1 MQPERKTVWFAL
13 LILFAI
19 NTLNFYDRQIL
30 GAVGET
36 VRDEWKLSDTAL
48 GSLGTA
54 FTLLYAVV
62 GVPLG
67 RLTDRASRRWIL
79 FAGVTVWSLLTA
91 ASGLARN
98 FTELFAVRLGVGVGE
113 AACAPASTSL
123 IGDLFPAARRAKALS
138 VFMIGLPLGVAL
150 SFLGSSLLEH
160 RFGWRFTFYIALVPG
175 IILGVLALLIL
186 EPARGA
192 AEVHKINATA
202 KREGSPY
209 LLVLSI
215 PTMWWIIASGAFH
228 NFNMYAIGAFLS
240 PFLQRVHHL
249 SKLNAGMISML
260 VYGLAGIPGL
270 IVGGMLGDRMV
281 KRRANGR
288 LMVGSI
294 AILIS
299 APLMFLGLSRPA
311 GDMITFTL
319 FAGLGM
325 ASMYVYYSTIY
336 SAIQDVIEP
345 SLRGTAM
352 ALYFFAMY
360 VLGAS
365 LGPVG
370 MGFLSSY
377 FTRQAAAAA
386 GVSDT
391 SFQALRPFAAEGLHS
406 ALYVVPVLGVLLG
419 LVLLA
424 ASRTVPRDMEKLQR
438 WMRDSVVPES
448 PPTRIAETEL
458 APPLQINESE
468 YAKAVPE

>member
-1 MQPERKTVWFAL
+1 MQQQRQGVWFAL
-13 LILFAI
+13 LVLFAI

-36 VRDEWKLSDTAL
+36 VREEWRLSDTAL

-54 FTLLYAVV
+54 FTLLYAAV

-67 RLTDRASRRWIL
+67 RLTDKASRRWIL
-79 FAGVTVWSLLTA
+79 FAGITLWSLLTA

-98 FTELFAVRLGVGVGE
+98 FTELFIVRLGVGVGE
-113 AACAPASTSL
+113 AACAPASASL
-123 IGDLFPAARRAKALS
+123 IGDLFPAAKRAKALA
-138 VFMIGLPLGVAL
+138 VFMIGLPVGIAL

-160 RFGWRFTFYIALVPG
+160 RFGWRFTFYLALIPG
-175 IILGVLALLIL
+175 LLLAVLAIWIA
-186 EPARGA
+186 EPIRGSS
-192 AEVHKINATA
+192 EVHNITSSA
-202 KREGSPY
+202 KRKGSPY

-249 SKLNAGMISML
+249 SKLNAGMISMV
-260 VYGLAGIPGL
+260 VYGLSGIPGL
-270 IVGGMLGDRMV
+270 IIGGMLGDRMM
-281 KRRANGR
+281 KQRRNGR
-288 LMVGSI
+288 LLVATVGI
-294 AILIS
+294 FIS
-299 APLMFLGLSRPA
+299 APMMYIGLSRPVGSLSA
-311 GDMITFTL
+311 FVLFTVI
-319 FAGLGM
+319 GM
-325 ASMYVYYSTIY
+325 ASMYVYYATVY

-377 FTRQAAAAA
+377 FTRKAALAA
-386 GVSDT
+386 GVTDT

-406 ALYVVPVLGVLLG
+406 ALYIVPVFGIALG
-419 LVLLA
+419 LVLFA
-424 ASRTVPRDMEKLQR
+424 ASRTVARDMEKLQR
-438 WMRDSVVPES
+438 WMRES
-448 PPTRIAETEL
+448 ADAADEREVAATTL
-458 APPLQINESE
+458 TKLDESFSP
-468 YAKAVPE
+468 AVSE